1 MKRISAKNIHVK
13 QWPHSRIINADM
25 KQKLLESTTF
35 KLYHHIMLESFNK
48 IKNTNKKEFTKGGT
62 VSKIIE
68 WLDFPA
74 YQTLG
79 VWYAG
84 KSGQSISHSSCKGAG

>member
-1 MKRISAKNIHVK
+1 
-13 QWPHSRIINADM
+13 M

-62 VSKIIE
+62 VCKIIE
-68 WLDFPA
+68 
-74 YQTLG
+74 
-79 VWYAG
+79 
-84 KSGQSISHSSCKGAG
+84 